1 MVKNTR
7 VYTVEKN
14 LFVSHFLICMGYAI
28 SRHRAIDKRRP
39 FVADGYAA
47 ARFKRWIER
56 TTTGGLYS
64 LLPRGEGN
72 RRDFRF
78 EAQGH
83 GEITGVKNSPELKFL
98 SLPLSLPL
106 PSPQLPFLLDHDRA
120 LCDRNLI
127 FPRRA
132 QRDREYLLHGI
143 TGRIDASCTFQRQ
156 TSADA
161 RLTAAVKRIIYGL
174 SLCLT
179 RGKRACFVPFCPPSF
194 SFLHP
199 RN

>member
-1 MVKNTR
+1 MDRTNNDGGIIFSPPSRRRKSTR
-7 VYTVEKN
+7 FSLRGART
-14 LFVSHFLICMGYAI
+14 
-28 SRHRAIDKRRP
+28 RRNHWRKK
-39 FVADGYAA
+39 F
-47 ARFKRWIER
+47 
-56 TTTGGLYS
+56 
-64 LLPRGEGN
+64 
-72 RRDFRF
+72 
-78 EAQGH
+78 
-83 GEITGVKNSPELKFL
+83 TGVEIFIPPS
-98 SLPLSLPL
+98 LSLPL
-106 PSPQLPFLLDHDRA
+106 PPPQLPFLLDHDRA

-127 FPRRA
+127 SPRRA